1 MSENRK
7 GDMWEV
13 LEIVFR
19 IALEMH
25 NEGVSKQTA
34 ATQQNRKPTVEMQ
47 RK

>member
-25 NEGVSKQTA
+25 NRTLSRQTEKE
-34 ATQQNRKPTVEMQ
+34 QQNRKPTLEMQ
-47 RK
+47 SK